1 MSSTTALSQSSSDG
15 HPARGLVVDIR
26 LLDTLKDYQ
35 ACVELQREVWGAEFD
50 EIVPASLIRACTHVG
65 ALTIGA
71 FNAEEELVG
80 FVFGLTGVKQGE
92 VVHWSHMLGVR
103 SSLRD
108 HGVGQRLKESQRA
121 ELGRRGIKRMYW
133 TFDPLQARNAH
144 LNINR
149 LGARVVEY
157 VVDMYG
163 TSQSPL
169 HSAVGT
175 DRLVV
180 VCATNGE
187 ASSVCC
193 PAAETNGYP
202 VFSPFPQESD
212 YLPTGDTAARALIEV
227 PRDLQDVIAHS
238 PATAREWRTA
248 TRSYF
253 QWAFSH
259 GYNVTGVQRD
269 TAQGRVFFVIERE

>member
-1 MSSTTALSQSSSDG
+1 
-15 HPARGLVVDIR
+15 
-26 LLDTLKDYQ
+26 
-35 ACVELQREVWGAEFD
+35 
-50 EIVPASLIRACTHVG
+50 
-65 ALTIGA
+65 
-71 FNAEEELVG
+71 
-80 FVFGLTGVKQGE
+80 
-92 VVHWSHMLGVR
+92 MLGVR
-103 SSLRD
+103 ASLRD
-108 HGVGQRLKESQRA
+108 HGVGQQLKERQRA
-121 ELGRRGIKRMYW
+121 ELARRGIKQMYW

-163 TSQSPL
+163 ASQSPL

-187 ASSVCC
+187 APGVFC
-193 PAAETNGYP
+193 PDGETNGYP

-212 YLPTGDTAARALIEV
+212 YLPTGDTALRALIEV
-227 PRDLQDVIAHS
+227 PRDLQGVVAAS
-238 PATAREWRTA
+238 PATAREWRVA

-259 GYNVTGVQRD
+259 GYSVTGVQRD
-269 TAQGRVFFVIERE
+269 STRGRVFFVIERE